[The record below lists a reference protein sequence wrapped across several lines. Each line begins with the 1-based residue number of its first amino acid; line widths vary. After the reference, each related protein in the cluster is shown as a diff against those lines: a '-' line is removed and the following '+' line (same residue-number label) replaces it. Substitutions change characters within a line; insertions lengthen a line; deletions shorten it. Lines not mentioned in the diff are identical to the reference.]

1 MVANPLLSVSYDSPR
16 NVGESI
22 SLSVHKESGGEEP
35 AYLASKP
42 AALSASPKAV
52 LGQKRPGP
60 LRESQNLGSV
70 NWHLRQQK
78 ANPQATTTR
87 ARSSAVQAVGAGDAG
102 GCLNWY
108 CRQKE
113 AVDQAK
119 LRHFAVV
126 RAAACTQQKSA
137 GTATVPPQDLGCV
150 SWHLRQQLRARAGAG
165 TEGAGAT
172 AGAGTEGAGA
182 GAIAGAGTA
191 LQQQQATRVG
201 SSASSMAET
210 SPGGLGSLAWHQLQ
224 ADVFKLKR
232 QRGAV
237 VHAMA
242 SDEPETKRAVLF
254 TR

>member
-1 MVANPLLSVSYDSPR
+1 MHSNNVSPR
-16 NVGESI
+16 NVDESI
-22 SLSVHKESGGEEP
+22 SLSVHKEPAGEEP
-35 AYLASKP
+35 AYLASKT
-42 AALSASPKAV
+42 AVLSASPKAV

-87 ARSSAVQAVGAGDAG
+87 ARSSAAQAVGAGDAG

-108 CRQKE
+108 RRQKE

-119 LRHFAVV
+119 LRHFAAV
-126 RAAACTQQKSA
+126 RAAACPQQESA
-137 GTATVPPQDLGCV
+137 GTATAPPQDLGCV
-150 SWHLRQQLRARAGAG
+150 SWHLRQQLRARAGAV

-172 AGAGTEGAGA
+172 AGAGTDLGSVSWH
-182 GAIAGAGTA
+182 
-191 LQQQQATRVG
+191 LQQQQATRAG

-210 SPGGLGSLAWHQLQ
+210 SPGGLGSLAWHQQQ